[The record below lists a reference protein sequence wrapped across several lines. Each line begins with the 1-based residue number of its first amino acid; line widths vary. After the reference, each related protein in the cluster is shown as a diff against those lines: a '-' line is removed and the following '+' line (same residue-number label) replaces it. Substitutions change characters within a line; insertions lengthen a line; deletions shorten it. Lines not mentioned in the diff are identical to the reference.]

1 MTLPRKFLVP
11 TDFGEPSE
19 KALVYAVELAKKL
32 EGEIVI
38 LHTFELPIIGF
49 PDGAMVATP
58 EMGTRISTAALEG
71 LEKTVAHYQNM
82 GVRVTS
88 LLKQGEPWQ
97 MVIET
102 AKEIGAGMIVMGTHG
117 RTGLGRAILGSV
129 AEKVVRT
136 STVPVLTIHPH
147 DDVTTAAA

>member
-1 MTLPRKFLVP
+1 MTLPRKLLVP

-19 KALVYAVELAKKL
+19 KALAYAIELAKKL
-32 EGEIVI
+32 EGEVVV
-38 LHTFELPIIGF
+38 LHTFDLPIVGF

-58 EMGTRISTAALEG
+58 EMSTRISTAAQEG
-71 LEKTVAHYQNM
+71 LARTVGLHQNA
-82 GVRVTS
+82 GISVTS

-97 MVIET
+97 TIIDT
-102 AKEIGAGMIVMGTHG
+102 AKESGADMIVMGTHG
-117 RTGLGRAILGSV
+117 RTGLGRVLLGSV

-147 DDVTTAAA
+147 DAAATVAA